1 MSGFAAVGFTAGFIH
16 PLLGLDHQLAMI
28 AVGIWSGQ
36 IGGRMIW
43 AAPLGFMTMMAVG
56 GAMGMA
62 GFPFPYVESG
72 IIASIILFGCLI
84 AGAYNPAP
92 WVGATAVGA
101 FALFHGHAHGVEMQ
115 TGNSGLWYA
124 IGFVL
129 ATGLL
134 HLAGI
139 AFYKLLEWMR
149 HEATTRWIGAGI
161 SLTGVVLIFA

>member
-1 MSGFAAVGFTAGFIH
+1 MSLSASASFAAGFLH

-28 AVGIWSGQ
+28 AVGVWSGQ

-43 AAPLGFMTMMAVG
+43 AAPLGFMSMMALG
-56 GAMGMA
+56 GALGMA
-62 GFPFPYVESG
+62 GVPLPYVEGG

-84 AGAYNPAP
+84 AGAVHPAP
-92 WVGATAVGA
+92 WLGAAAVGA

-115 TGNSGLWYA
+115 AGGLGIWYA
-124 IGFVL
+124 SGFVM

-139 AFYKLLEWMR
+139 GLYKALAWGGQ
-149 HEATTRWIGAGI
+149 EALVRWIGVGI
-161 SLTGVVLIFA
+161 SFAGVALVFA

>member
-1 MSGFAAVGFTAGFIH
+1 MILFAHHVEPQHLPVLAVILAVG
-16 PLLGLDHQLAMI
+16 
-28 AVGIWSGQ
+28 VWSGQ

-62 GFPFPYVESG
+62 GLPFPFVEGG

-84 AGAYNPAP
+84 ASAYNPAP
-92 WVGATAVGA
+92 WVGAAAVGA

-115 TGNSGLWYA
+115 AGNLGFWYA
-124 IGFVL
+124 AGFVL

-139 AFYKLLEWMR
+139 ALFKVLTWFR
-149 HEATTRWIGAGI
+149 REAMVRWIGIGVSLAGVA
-161 SLTGVVLIFA
+161 LVFA

>member
-1 MSGFAAVGFTAGFIH
+1 MIAAFGGSLAAGFIH
-16 PLLGLDHQLAMI
+16 PLTGIDHQLAMV
-28 AVGIWSGQ
+28 AVGVWSGQ

-43 AAPLGFMTMMAVG
+43 AAPLGFMAMMAAG

-62 GFPFPYVESG
+62 GLPFPYVESG

-84 AGAYNPAP
+84 ASAFNPAP
-92 WVGATAVGA
+92 WVGAAAVGA

-115 TGNSGLWYA
+115 AGNLGLWFA
-124 IGFVL
+124 VGFVT

-139 AFYKLLEWMR
+139 AGYKLLAWSGRESMV
-149 HEATTRWIGAGI
+149 RWIGAGI
-161 SLTGVVLIFA
+161 SLSGIALIFA

>member
-1 MSGFAAVGFTAGFIH
+1 MMHTPLASFAAGFLH

-56 GAMGMA
+56 GALGMA
-62 GFPFPYVESG
+62 GVPFPYVEGG
-72 IIASIILFGCLI
+72 ILASIILFGCLI
-84 AGAYNPAP
+84 ASACNPSPWIGAA
-92 WVGATAVGA
+92 AVGA
-101 FALFHGHAHGVEMQ
+101 FALFHGHAHGAEMQ
-115 TGNSGLWYA
+115 SGNLGFSYA
-124 IGFVL
+124 AGFVL

-139 AFYKLLEWMR
+139 ALYKLLAWSR
-149 HEATTRWIGAGI
+149 REALVRWIGVGI
-161 SLTGVVLIFA
+161 SCAGVALVFA

>member
-1 MSGFAAVGFTAGFIH
+1 MMHTPLASFAAGFLH

-56 GAMGMA
+56 GALGMA
-62 GFPFPYVESG
+62 GMPFPAIEGG
-72 IIASIILFGCLI
+72 ILASIIIFGCLI
-84 AGAYNPAP
+84 AAACEPGPLAGAA
-92 WVGATAVGA
+92 AVGA
-101 FALFHGHAHGVEMQ
+101 FALFHGYAHGIEMQ
-115 TGNSGLWYA
+115 AGNLGALYA
-124 IGFVL
+124 AGFVL

-139 AFYKLLEWMR
+139 ALYKLLAWLR
-149 HEATTRWIGAGI
+149 RDRLVRWIGVWI
-161 SLTGVVLIFA
+161 SCAGVVLVFA